1 MNSALEKLS
10 GPGKS
15 LRSEPPDAKEFAGLK
30 RSGHA
35 RLTDAAKTDNS
46 LGSRFDLA
54 YNAAQ
59 RSIGVPHRRFRGSRA
74 DLNRN
79 AMPEF

>member
-15 LRSEPPDAKEFAGLK
+15 LRSEPPDAKEFTGLK

-35 RLTDAAKTDNS
+35 RLTDAARTDNS
-46 LGSRFDLA
+46 LESR
-54 YNAAQ
+54 
-59 RSIGVPHRRFRGSRA
+59 SEHR
-74 DLNRN
+74 
-79 AMPEF
+79 